1 MENNTN
7 KTSSGG
13 VILPILFG
21 FFVMGFVDVVGIA
34 TNYVKQD
41 FALSDTLANLIPM
54 MVFLWFAVFSIP
66 TALLMGRI
74 GRRNT
79 VAWALVVTIGTML
92 LPLCCYDFGVVLVAF
107 ALLGIGNTMLQVS
120 LNPMVAAVVAPKRI
134 TSVLTLGQFIKAISS
149 LLGPVIAGAVAA
161 LWGDWKWIF
170 AVYAVTTLLSLLWL
184 LLVVPAD
191 SKPDT
196 QRTGFR
202 TVCSLFRDRY
212 ILMLFLG
219 ILFIVGVDVGLNT
232 TIPKLLMEKLDMPLD
247 DAGLGT
253 SLYFLA
259 RTVGSFIG
267 AFVLARVASDRFL
280 LYSMIVS
287 VVAFIALL
295 TLDSLWP
302 MAAMIVIVGLACA
315 NVFSILFA
323 FALQHMPERDNEI
336 SALMIMGVS
345 GGALITPVM
354 GVLADAFGQV
364 AALSLL
370 LVCMAYLGVIALKV
384 KKH

>member
-1 MENNTN
+1 MPMN
-7 KTSSGG
+7 KKT
-13 VILPILFG
+13 F
-21 FFVMGFVDVVGIA
+21 
-34 TNYVKQD
+34 
-41 FALSDTLANLIPM
+41 TLALL
-54 MVFLWFAVFSIP
+54 FL
-66 TALLMGRI
+66 
-74 GRRNT
+74 
-79 VAWALVVTIGTML
+79 
-92 LPLCCYDFGVVLVAF
+92 C
-107 ALLGIGNTMLQVS
+107 
-120 LNPMVAAVVAPKRI
+120 
-134 TSVLTLGQFIKAISS
+134 LTLVWFGIN
-149 LLGPVIAGAVAA
+149 
-161 LWGDWKWIF
+161 
-170 AVYAVTTLLSLLWL
+170 VYWDITRHLDVYNTLLSLLWL

-280 LYSMIVS
+280 LYSMIVA

-295 TLDSLWP
+295 SLDSLWP

-354 GVLADAFGQV
+354 GVLADAFGQGREAV
-364 AALSLL
+364 
-370 LVCMAYLGVIALKV
+370 
-384 KKH
+384 